1 MEPRGQDAQP
11 AIASLS
17 LWRKEARMAKLVSL
31 SVAGASQKNVTGTDV
46 WATTQKKSAQVVIEV
61 TTEPKN
67 AADEWKLIK
76 WTGGKPVK
84 GKLNQCTVDRDAA
97 GKVTVKVEYGETT
110 RTIEIWIVSATIEI
124 LTKGPRPK
132 GAAPRDAKTRD
143 GTEKLGAVTFPTGL
157 QNGIN
162 DSIAEDDPDAT
173 HFVFSTGASG
183 KIIAVATLKPP
194 GVSKVIKAGW
204 TFRRQIMARDWRDGI
219 KFKSAKTWTDT
230 WADDTSGPTYL
241 RLTPDDGDKIY
252 DLDEPDLRFG
262 RFSSET
268 YNNFQQWVEW
278 NGETCSEFAPWFW
291 KARWRAK
298 ADTTA
303 QIELN
308 KCDKGKIELPDKPHY
323 PPRKTP

>member
-1 MEPRGQDAQP
+1 
-11 AIASLS
+11 
-17 LWRKEARMAKLVSL
+17 MAKLVSL
-31 SVAGASQKNVTGTDV
+31 SVTGASQKNVTGADV
-46 WATTQKKSAQVVIEV
+46 WAATRKKDAQVVIEV

-67 AADEWKLIK
+67 APEEWKLIT
-76 WTGGKPVK
+76 WTGGKAVK
-84 GKLNQCTVDRDAA
+84 GKANQRAVDRDAA
-97 GKVTVKVEYGETT
+97 AKVTVKVEYGEST
-110 RTIEIWIVSATIEI
+110 RTVEIWIVAATVEI

-132 GAAPRDAKTRD
+132 GAAPRDAKSRD

-162 DSIAEDDPDAT
+162 DSIAEDDPDET

-183 KIIAVATLKPP
+183 KIIAVATLKPA

-204 TFRRQIMARDWRDGI
+204 AFRRQIMAREWRDGI
-219 KFKSAKTWTDT
+219 EFKNAKTGTGT

-241 RLTPDDGDKIY
+241 RLTPDEGDKIY

-262 RFSSET
+262 KFSSET

-278 NGETCSEFAPWFW
+278 NGESCSDFAPWFW
-291 KARWRAK
+291 QAIWRAK
-298 ADTTA
+298 ADTKA

-308 KCDKGKIELPDKPHY
+308 KCNAGKIDLPKAPKY
-323 PPRKTP
+323 PPRKP

>member
-1 MEPRGQDAQP
+1 
-11 AIASLS
+11 
-17 LWRKEARMAKLVSL
+17 MAKLVSL
-31 SVAGASQKNVTGTDV
+31 SVAGASQKNVTGSDV
-46 WATTQKKSAQVVIEV
+46 WAATRKKSEQVVIEA

-84 GKLNQCTVDRDAA
+84 GKPNQRAVNRDAA
-97 GKVTVKVEYGETT
+97 DKVTIKVEYGDTT

-132 GAAPRDAKTRD
+132 GAAPRDTKTRD
-143 GTEKLGAVTFPTGL
+143 ETEKLGAVTFPTGVR
-157 QNGIN
+157 NAIN
-162 DSIAEDDPDAT
+162 DGIAEDDPDDT

-194 GVSKVIKAGW
+194 GVSKVLKAGW

-252 DLDEPDLRFG
+252 DLDEPDIRFA

-278 NGETCSEFAPWFW
+278 NGETCSDFAPWFW
-291 KARWRAK
+291 QAVWRAK

-303 QIELN
+303 QIEL
-308 KCDKGKIELPDKPHY
+308 KQCDKGSIKLPDTPRY
-323 PPRKTP
+323 PPHKTP

>member
-1 MEPRGQDAQP
+1 
-11 AIASLS
+11 
-17 LWRKEARMAKLVSL
+17 MAKLVSL
-31 SVAGASQKNVTGTDV
+31 SVTGASQKNVTGTDV
-46 WATTQKKSAQVVIEV
+46 WAATRKKSAQVIVEV

-67 AADEWKLIK
+67 AAEEWKQIK
-76 WTGGKPVK
+76 WTDGTPVK
-84 GKLNQCTVDRDAA
+84 GKPNQRAVGRDAA
-97 GKVTVKVEYGETT
+97 AKMTIKVEYGETK

-132 GAAPRDAKTRD
+132 GAAPRDKGTRD
-143 GTEKLGAVTFPTGL
+143 GTEKLGAVTYPTL
-157 QNGIN
+157 FQNGIN
-162 DSIAEDDPDAT
+162 DSIAEDDPDPK
-173 HFVFSTGASG
+173 HFVVSTGASG
-183 KIIAVATLKPP
+183 KIIAVATLKPA

-204 TFRRQIMARDWRDGI
+204 TFRRQIMARDWQDGI
-219 KFKSAKTWTDT
+219 KFKNAKTGTDT

-241 RLTPDDGDKIY
+241 RLTPDEGDKIY

-262 RFSSET
+262 KFSSET

-298 ADTTA
+298 ADPKT

-308 KCDKGKIELPDKPHY
+308 KCDTGKIELPDKPHY

>member
-1 MEPRGQDAQP
+1 
-11 AIASLS
+11 
-17 LWRKEARMAKLVSL
+17 MAKRVKLI
-31 SVAGASQKNVTGTDV
+31 ATGASQKNVTGADV
-46 WATTQKKSAQVVIEV
+46 WAAVRKKSAQVLVEA

-67 AADEWKLIK
+67 SADEWRLIK
-76 WTGGKPVK
+76 WTGGNPVE
-84 GKLNQCTVDRDAA
+84 GKSNQRAVDRDAA
-97 GKVTVKVEYGETT
+97 GKVTVKAEYGDTT
-110 RTIEIWIVSATIEI
+110 RSIDIWVVAADVEI

-132 GAAPRDAKTRD
+132 GAAPRDKGTRD
-143 GTEKLGAVTFPTGL
+143 ETEALGAVTFRTGF

-162 DSIAEDDPDAT
+162 DSIAQDDPDAT

-183 KIIAVATLKPP
+183 KIIAVATLQPP

-204 TFRRQIMARDWRDGI
+204 TFRRQIMARDWQDGI
-219 KFKSAKTWTDT
+219 KLKGAKTWTKT
-230 WADDTSGPTYL
+230 WADDTSNPRYL
-241 RLTPDDGDKIY
+241 RLTPDDGDRIY

-278 NGETCSEFAPWFW
+278 NGEICSDFAPWFW
-291 KARWRAK
+291 QAIWRAK
-298 ADTTA
+298 ADTKT

-308 KCDKGKIELPDKPHY
+308 ACDKGKIDLPDKPRY